1 MRLLSPFESGQLETK
16 VKKTKDLSEWKR
28 VFAILE
34 YDDGQSIA
42 ELARTLRLS
51 PVTIEEYL
59 KQYNSNDKTKNDPR
73 GGSSSKLTES
83 ESQQLEQHLSQKTYL
98 KVKDIVAYVESQFK
112 KKYSRSGLTAWLADH
127 GFTYKCPQ
135 QIPGKLNP
143 EAQAKFIEEYEKL
156 KSSLQP
162 GDELYFVDAVHPE
175 YQSQA
180 VCGWIKKGECKTLQ
194 TSGKQLRLHFA
205 GALNLEGMQLVV
217 NEYETVDADAM
228 LDFFKR
234 LENHSQAPTIHVI
247 LDNAK
252 SNKNKKLWEFLKNSR
267 IKLHYLPPYSPN
279 LNPIERLWKVMREI
293 TMYNR
298 YYESC
303 ANFFVAIRG
312 FFTDKLPHI
321 QDILKSRINDKF
333 QVIKLNPVNLA

>member
-1 MRLLSPFESGQLETK
+1 MRLLSPFERGQLETK

-42 ELARTLRLS
+42 ESARTLRLS

-156 KSSLQP
+156 KSSLQRR
-162 GDELYFVDAVHPE
+162 GAFQMALLYTR
-175 YQSQA
+175 S
-180 VCGWIKKGECKTLQ
+180 T
-194 TSGKQLRLHFA
+194 
-205 GALNLEGMQLVV
+205 
-217 NEYETVDADAM
+217 
-228 LDFFKR
+228 
-234 LENHSQAPTIHVI
+234 
-247 LDNAK
+247 
-252 SNKNKKLWEFLKNSR
+252 
-267 IKLHYLPPYSPN
+267 
-279 LNPIERLWKVMREI
+279 
-293 TMYNR
+293 
-298 YYESC
+298 
-303 ANFFVAIRG
+303 
-312 FFTDKLPHI
+312 
-321 QDILKSRINDKF
+321 
-333 QVIKLNPVNLA
+333 

>member
-1 MRLLSPFESGQLETK
+1 MRLLSPFERGQLEIK

-28 VFAILE
+28 IFAVLE
-34 YDDGQSIA
+34 YDDGQSIT

-51 PVTIEEYL
+51 SATIEEYL

-73 GGSSSKLTES
+73 GGSSSKLTAS

-98 KVKDIVAYVESQFK
+98 KVKDIVAYVESKFEK
-112 KKYSRSGLTAWLADH
+112 RYSRSGLTAWLTDH

-135 QIPGKLNP
+135 QIPGKLSP
-143 EAQAKFIEEYEKL
+143 ADQAKFIEEYEKL

-194 TSGKQLRLHFA
+194 TSGKQLRLHFV
-205 GALNLEGMQLVV
+205 GALNLEGLQIVV

-234 LENHSQAPTIHVI
+234 LENQSQASTIHVI

-279 LNPIERLWKVMREI
+279 LNPIERLWKVMRE
-293 TMYNR
+293 TAMYNR

-303 ANFFVAIRG
+303 ANFFTAIRG
-312 FFTDKLPHI
+312 FFTDKLLHM
-321 QDILKSRINDKF
+321 QDTLKSRINDKF